1 MEPSSKIQERI
12 EIIDME
18 KINGKREAIDL

>member
-12 EIIDME
+12 EIINME
-18 KINGKREAIDL
+18 KINGKGEAIVL

>member
-1 MEPSSKIQERI
+1 MEPSSKIQERT

-18 KINGKREAIDL
+18 KINGKREAIVL